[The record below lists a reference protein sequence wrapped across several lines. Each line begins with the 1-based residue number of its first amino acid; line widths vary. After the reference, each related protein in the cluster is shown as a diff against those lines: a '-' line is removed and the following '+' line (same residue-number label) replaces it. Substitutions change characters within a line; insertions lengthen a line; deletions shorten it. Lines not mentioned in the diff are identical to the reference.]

1 MDAGRLTG
9 IQTQSAKNWHLSC
22 PGLTAQARPGGRVDV
37 VVCTCP
43 TCKHEH
49 GYKCSRCSQYLPLG
63 NEPGNVSSRTG
74 RCVDTIACDEIVEN
88 KASTSPL
95 MASLLASRAAG
106 ANARRD
112 RRETLMTDTD
122 GAVTEPKER
131 KPRQSA
137 KPKVGVCHFSGL
149 ATRGGQFAPGSDARL
164 KSQLMKTASDPEAQ
178 AGDRTDALAEQIAR
192 GWLKDETAIPSRL
205 LKGAKE
211 EVVSTARIEQYAAL
225 VEEAKTRVEKDGA
238 EAVIRQLTE
247 NRLDR
252 DLTWHGLV
260 ATDPEWEAATV

>member
-1 MDAGRLTG
+1 
-9 IQTQSAKNWHLSC
+9 
-22 PGLTAQARPGGRVDV
+22 
-37 VVCTCP
+37 
-43 TCKHEH
+43 
-49 GYKCSRCSQYLPLG
+49 
-63 NEPGNVSSRTG
+63 
-74 RCVDTIACDEIVEN
+74 
-88 KASTSPL
+88 
-95 MASLLASRAAG
+95 
-106 ANARRD
+106 
-112 RRETLMTDTD
+112 MTDTD

-131 KPRQSA
+131 KPRQPA

-260 ATDPEWEAATV
+260 ATDPEWEAAAV